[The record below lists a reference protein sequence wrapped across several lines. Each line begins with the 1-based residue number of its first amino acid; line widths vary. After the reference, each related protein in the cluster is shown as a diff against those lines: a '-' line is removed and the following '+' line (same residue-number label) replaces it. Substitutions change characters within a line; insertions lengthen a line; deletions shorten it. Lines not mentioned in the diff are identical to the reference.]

1 MGFDSKKFLKMKF
14 TERTFPVPVP
24 DLKDYF
30 PEGAEAVWVVR
41 GLTGQEV
48 GRSAEAAD
56 RNKNITAIL
65 AGLTSDT
72 SKEKSDALRNLLGVG
87 ANTPSD
93 IAKRIEQLVAGSVD
107 PKCTS
112 DLAVRLCEVFPVE
125 FYQLTNKIIE
135 LTGQGQVPGKQNPSG
150 VTAASGPASPCA
162 TPEGSSS
169 TRQDQ
174 TSSQPDI

>member
-24 DLKDYF
+24 DLKEFFAD
-30 PEGAEAVWVVR
+30 GTEAVWVVR

-56 RNKNITAIL
+56 RNKNIQAIL

-72 SKEKSDALRNLLGVG
+72 SKEKSEALRNLLGVG
-87 ANTPSD
+87 ANTPAD

>member
-24 DLKDYF
+24 DLKEFFAD
-30 PEGAEAVWVVR
+30 GTEAVWVVR
-41 GLTGQEV
+41 GLTWQEV

-56 RNKNITAIL
+56 RNKNIQAIL

-72 SKEKSDALRNLLGVG
+72 SKEKSEALRNLLGVG
-87 ANTPSD
+87 ANTPAD

-174 TSSQPDI
+174 TSSPADT